1 MIFVTVGSQKFQFNR
16 LLKKIDELIES
27 GDIKEDVFA
36 QIGVSDYTPKNY
48 NYKDFV
54 TQDEFKEYMDKADL
68 IITHAGTGAIV
79 TALKKDKKVIAIPR
93 LSEYGEHVDDHQI
106 QLINEFKELNFIE
119 PVYKID
125 ELENAIKTVKEKKY
139 NKYISNT
146 TRILKDIEDFIEREA
161 INEN

>member
-36 QIGVSDYTPKNY
+36 QIGVSDYIPKNY

-93 LSEYGEHVDDHQI
+93 LSEFGEHVDDHQI
-106 QLINEFKELNFIE
+106 QLIDEFKEMNFIE

-125 ELENAIKTVKEKKY
+125 ELKLAIKNVREKTY
-139 NKYISNT
+139 NKYKSNT
-146 TRILKDIEDFIEREA
+146 QKILDDIELFIEERG
-161 INEN
+161 